1 MDPYYEETLVDSSEE
16 YEDPHCNG
24 CLQPIEDGSVVQFG
38 EGIWHFECFRC
49 AKCRKL
55 VECYSNHL
63 LLRDGSP
70 VCEDCSYSCHS
81 CHKTIKD
88 EAIMTGD
95 EAYHA
100 ECFRCDQC
108 HVKIE
113 DLIFTQTSK
122 GIFCTSCHEM
132 RKQLRQKRKEDRLH
146 RNHSLSRNTSLE
158 SDTRRPKAQP
168 ATSMNSTPRTHDLAE
183 SKNGVSALT
192 FQELADLN
200 NMLSKVL
207 DSGIGEESS
216 PERKSMDTIP
226 SPPQTRS
233 NGSPS
238 TRNQLNQTENLGT
251 DGDSMQL
258 PPPSLNMP
266 PRRDYGTREV
276 EAMRQELEATKARLR
291 DVENKFSSV
300 KTMSRKALGEF
311 NAVKEGFSA
320 EMVARKEAEELVL
333 KLQRELS
340 FYQQANTMRAGQF
353 VEISKEEVGQLSQS
367 KMQLEQACD
376 DLRNQ
381 RTQLLTEL
389 GTISHTIQ
397 ENSASQNAEN
407 QKDRLQN
414 SYHQQLGSTRKDIDD
429 MRAGYGKLVKARNDI
444 IAEMIMINTKNAHLT
459 SLNNDLSRRV
469 TEREREAIAVMAGTN
484 FLTTDPNAE
493 KAKVSNESEK
503 VAPEIITRQLAQRDS
518 FSATE
523 APRLFKF
530 RRNKGN
536 KSKAKEKDALI
547 SIPYDPNPG
556 RPMETITE
564 SLKQPTKD
572 SSDLVYHRVGG
583 HNFLQTKY
591 MRPVKCEA
599 CNEKMWRVS
608 ELKCQDC
615 GVVSHS
621 KCVYN
626 VNLAC
631 NRKTSSDSKSESDGV
646 QKVVIFGT
654 ELVKQI
660 QSEKATIPLV
670 VLKCIAAVEMRGMDY
685 EGIYR
690 KSGGAGQMRLI
701 MQAFEQNDIPNL
713 LDDERWNDI
722 CAVTSVL
729 KQYFRELPNPLFTF
743 EHHTKFMEAI
753 MLSNS
758 AEQLKMFGNAI
769 KSLPTE
775 HYNTLKCLMLHLSNV
790 RKRSNENLMTSK
802 NLAVIFGPTLMRH
815 QDEKR
820 DLVEMNYKIGAIE
833 FILNNIDTLFTEPTP
848 DSLQSNRSTPLP
860 TSRPNLPVTSSAV
873 RHRREASCDNLI
885 RSFPPAVPP
894 RKNAGYI

>member
-88 EAIMTGD
+88 EAIMTGE

-100 ECFRCDQC
+100 ECFRCVQC

-122 GIFCTSCHEM
+122 AI
-132 RKQLRQKRKEDRLH
+132 
-146 RNHSLSRNTSLE
+146 
-158 SDTRRPKAQP
+158 
-168 ATSMNSTPRTHDLAE
+168 
-183 SKNGVSALT
+183 
-192 FQELADLN
+192 
-200 NMLSKVL
+200 
-207 DSGIGEESS
+207 
-216 PERKSMDTIP
+216 
-226 SPPQTRS
+226 
-233 NGSPS
+233 
-238 TRNQLNQTENLGT
+238 
-251 DGDSMQL
+251 
-258 PPPSLNMP
+258 
-266 PRRDYGTREV
+266 
-276 EAMRQELEATKARLR
+276 RQELEATKARLK
-291 DVENKFSSV
+291 DVESKFANV
-300 KTMSRKALGEF
+300 KVIYTFIYLILKIRGRERKGGKKSHTHTHTHIYIYIDNTISRKALGEF
-311 NAVKEGFSA
+311 NAVKEGFAA
-320 EMVARKEAEELVL
+320 EVVARKEAEELVL

-340 FYQQANTMRAGQF
+340 FYQQANAMGTGQF
-353 VEISKEEVGQLSQS
+353 MDLSKEEVGQLTQS
-367 KMQLEQACD
+367 KIQLEQACE

-381 RTQLLTEL
+381 RTQFLAEL
-389 GTISHTIQ
+389 DTMSQTIQ
-397 ENSASQNAEN
+397 ENSASQ
-407 QKDRLQN
+407 KDRLQN
-414 SYHQQLGSTRKDIDD
+414 SYQQQLGSIRKDIDN
-429 MRAGYGKLVKARNDI
+429 MRSGYGKLVKARNDI
-444 IAEMIMINTKNAHLT
+444 ITEMIMLNTKNAELT

-469 TEREREAIAVMAGTN
+469 TEREREAVAIMAGTS
-484 FLTTDPNAE
+484 FLTTDPNAD
-493 KAKVSNESEK
+493 KDNKKSKVSSSSSSSNEVDK
-503 VAPEIITRQLAQRDS
+503 TAPENTTTTTASSSSTTSRQMAQRDS

-536 KSKAKEKDALI
+536 KNKSKEKDALI

-564 SLKQPTKD
+564 N
-572 SSDLVYHRVGG
+572 SSEVVYHRVGG
-583 HNFLQTKY
+583 HNFLQTKF

-615 GVVSHS
+615 GVITHS

-631 NRKTSSDSKSESDGV
+631 SRKTSSDSKNDGDNS

-654 ELVKQI
+654 DLIKQV
-660 QSEKATIPLV
+660 QFEKATVPLV

-701 MQAFEQNDIPNL
+701 MQAFEQNDVPNL
-713 LDDERWNDI
+713 LDEERWNDI

-743 EHHTKFMEAI
+743 DGHTKFMEAI
-753 MLSNS
+753 MLSDA
-758 AEQLKMFGNAI
+758 AEQIKMFGKAI
-769 KSLPTE
+769 QSLPIE

-790 RKRSNENLMTSK
+790 RKRSSENLMTSK

-815 QDEKR
+815 EDEKR
-820 DLVEMNYKIGAIE
+820 DLVEMNHKIGSIE

-848 DSLQSNRSTPLP
+848 DALQSNRSTPLP
-860 TSRPNLPVTSSAV
+860 TSRPALPAASSAI
-873 RHRREASCDNLI
+873 RHRREASCDNLV

-894 RKNAGYI
+894 RENAGYI